1 MSQENVEIIRRL
13 YEAFNRRELTGEL
26 AALDP
31 NFEWIPDGRSFESA
45 IRGRE
50 HVLRFLEDQI
60 ETLDLR
66 LQPEKFLEKGD
77 QVIAFIRATGRGEAS
92 RAEMDI
98 SIAGVWTLRMAW
110 WCAGGLSQIE
120 AKPSKP
126 SGCGSS
132 NRGTHTRP
140 SRHANSQ

>member
-1 MSQENVEIIRRL
+1 VSQEHVEVIRRL

-26 AALDP
+26 EALDP

-66 LQPEKFLEKGD
+66 LQPEKFFEKGD

-98 SIAGVWTLRMAW
+98 SIAGVWTLRDGMVVRGQAY
-110 WCAGGLSQIE
+110 ADRGEALEAVGLSE
-120 AKPSKP
+120 PSAQGGEGP
-126 SGCGSS
+126 EP
-132 NRGTHTRP
+132 R
-140 SRHANSQ
+140 A